1 MVLRCITKLWHRKV
15 KTTTGEYTQI
25 MIFIPRI
32 MSEDSGFEW
41 KDTEKA
47 IIEANSDTITIK
59 KLTYD
64 VKH

>member
-47 IIEANSDTITIK
+47 IIEADSDTITIK

-64 VKH
+64 IKH